1 MYRAKKIILPVFL
14 TVLLLVTGLSLYYIY
29 YNQWQEQA
37 LGVSSDLVDVVNKE
51 DQDSDQTKDLQTII
65 HDAERHVVQVE
76 TTGPYGQNIGSG
88 FVYNDKGDVVT
99 NAHVV
104 QNASEVYVK
113 TSDAQNYVGAIIGI
127 GERDDIAL
135 IRVPQLA
142 NNGGLEINTR
152 LTPNTGDN
160 IIAIGSPHGFQNT
173 VTIGTISGKNRSF
186 TVDGS
191 DYEYNNLYQITADI
205 STGNSGGPLIHRD
218 TGTVIAINSA
228 ATSEGDMGF
237 SIPISQVYDR
247 LLMWSDSANNE
258 ELNYDGDPNGFLDV
272 ADDKLLTDVE
282 YLIDYFYETLN
293 LRDYFTAYS
302 LLGSE
307 VQVEYSYPEFR
318 ELYVVSGEIKRSDT
332 EIEINKEKNASVT
345 VLSDHQIL
353 QNEEVQETHHYRT
366 NFTIGY
372 ENDQLKILNLQRE
385 LLSKTEHSEE
395 EEDQSTD
402 E

>member
-1 MYRAKKIILPVFL
+1 MYRAKRIILPVFL

-29 YNQWQEQA
+29 YDQWQEQA
-37 LGVSSDLVDVVNKE
+37 LGVSSDLVDVVNNE

-65 HDAERHVVQVE
+65 HDAEKHVVQIE

-152 LTPNTGDN
+152 LKPNTGDN

-247 LLMWSDSANNE
+247 LLMWSDTANNE
-258 ELNYDGDPNGFLDV
+258 ELNYDGDPNGFLNV
-272 ADDKLLTDVE
+272 TDDKLLTDVE

-307 VQVEYSYPEFR
+307 EQVEYSYPEFR

-332 EIEINKEKNASVT
+332 EIEITKDKNASVT

-395 EEDQSTD
+395 DDDQSKD

>member
-65 HDAERHVVQVE
+65 HDAEKHVVQVE

-247 LLMWSDSANNE
+247 LLMWSDTANNE

-307 VQVEYSYPEFR
+307 EQVEYSYPEFR

-332 EIEINKEKNASVT
+332 EIEINKEKNVCAT